1 MAATIEKG
9 LSGHDFAT
17 GDVVMVRCIVTSI
30 TPANQ
35 GYGGCG
41 DSVLLTVETPGNV
54 GEKAGVTFTVSPI
67 QCKFDGYV
75 YQRSR

>member
-1 MAATIEKG
+1 MAATFERG
-9 LSGHDFAT
+9 LGGHPF
-17 GDVVMVRCIVTSI
+17 VVGCAVNVRCIVTSI

-35 GYGGCG
+35 GAGGSG

-67 QCKFDGYV
+67 QCRFTGAT
-75 YQRSR
+75 YQN